1 VLFIVQKSFFM
12 KKVFLGLLFCL
23 TGFFSFSQYTNTLL
37 WRISGKNLSKPSYL
51 FGTIHLLCAE
61 DIQLSDSLR
70 SAIQLSDK
78 IYLELDM
85 DNIFEMMSAMNKMK
99 MRNDTTLSDLLTSA
113 EYEKVKSHFQKNGS
127 MIPFSMLETYKP
139 MLTASTLMQSNMNCK
154 AVAVEQMVM
163 KEAKEYRKEVK
174 GLETMA
180 YQLSIFDSIPYKF
193 QAQQLLQFVESLD
206 STSSYEKEF
215 EELSM
220 AYKEQDLGKME
231 KLTSKEIMGF
241 GNFTEVL
248 LYNRNKNWVSKIS
261 GLINNQSLV
270 IAVGAGHLPGE
281 KGMINLLRLAGY
293 TVEPMVNKMNK
304 LKERTL

>member
-1 VLFIVQKSFFM
+1 M
-12 KKVFLGLLFCL
+12 KKTVLGLLFCL
-23 TGFFSFSQYTNTLL
+23 AGIFSFSQEIENTLL
-37 WRISGKNLSKPSYL
+37 WRISGKSLSKPSYL
-51 FGTIHLLCAE
+51 FGTIHLLCSD
-61 DIQLSDSLR
+61 DIQLSDSLKT
-70 SAIQLSDK
+70 AIQQSDK

-85 DNIFEMMSAMNKMK
+85 DNLFEVMSAMNKMK
-99 MRNDTTLSDLLTSA
+99 MRNDTTLSDLLTST
-113 EYEKVKSHFQKNGS
+113 EYEKVKSYFKRNGS

-163 KEAKEYRKEVK
+163 KEAKENRKEIK

-193 QAQQLLQFVESLD
+193 QAQQLLHFVENLD
-206 STSSYEKEF
+206 TSSESSAKEY
-215 EELSM
+215 EELAM
-220 AYKEQDLGKME
+220 AYKAQDLNKME
-231 KLTSKEIMGF
+231 MLTGKDVMGF

-248 LYNRNKNWVSKIS
+248 LYNRNKNWVSKLA

-281 KGMINLLRLAGY
+281 KGLINLLRLAGY
-293 TVEPMVNKMNK
+293 RVEPMENKMNRW
-304 LKERTL
+304 KERTL

>member
-1 VLFIVQKSFFM
+1 M
-12 KKVFLGLLFCL
+12 KNVFLGLLLCL
-23 TGFFSFSQYTNTLL
+23 TSFLSFSQTTNTLL
-37 WRISGKNLSKPSYL
+37 WRISGNNLLKPSYL

-61 DIQLSDSLR
+61 EIQLSDSLK
-70 SAIQLSDK
+70 SAIQQSDK
-78 IYLELDM
+78 VYLELDM
-85 DNIFEMMSAMNKMK
+85 DNVFEMMSAMNKMK

-113 EYEKVKSHFQKNGS
+113 EYEKVKTYFQKNGS

-193 QAQQLLQFVESLD
+193 QAQQLLQFVEGLD
-206 STSSYEKEF
+206 SSASYEKEF

-220 AYKEQDLGKME
+220 AYKEQDLIKME

-248 LYNRNKNWVSKIS
+248 LYNRNKNWVSKLS
-261 GLINNQSLV
+261 GLINSQSLV

-281 KGMINLLRLAGY
+281 KGMINLLRMAGY
-293 TVEPMVNKMNK
+293 KVEPIENKMNK
-304 LKERTL
+304 LRERTL

>member
-1 VLFIVQKSFFM
+1 M
-12 KKVFLGLLFCL
+12 KKAVLGLLFCL
-23 TGFFSFSQYTNTLL
+23 AGIFTFSQENKNTLL
-37 WRISGKNLSKPSYL
+37 WRISGNNLSKPSYL
-51 FGTIHLLCAE
+51 FGTIHLLCSE
-61 DIQLSDSLR
+61 DIQLSDSLKT
-70 SAIQLSDK
+70 AIQQSDK

-85 DNIFEMMSAMNKMK
+85 DNLFEMMGAMNKMK
-99 MRNDTTLSDLLTSA
+99 MRNDTTLSDLLTKT
-113 EYEKVKSHFQKNGS
+113 EYEKVKAYFNRSRS

-139 MLTASTLMQSNMNCK
+139 MLTASTLIQSNMNCK

-163 KEAKEYRKEVK
+163 KEAKANRKEIK

-193 QAQQLLQFVESLD
+193 QAQQLLHFVENLD
-206 STSSYEKEF
+206 SSDSSAKEY
-215 EELSM
+215 EELAM
-220 AYKEQDLGKME
+220 AYKAQDLILME

-248 LYNRNKNWVSKIS
+248 LYNRNKNWVTKLS
-261 GLINNQSLV
+261 GLINGQSLV

-293 TVEPMVNKMNK
+293 KVEPIENKMNK
-304 LKERTL
+304 WKERSL